1 MSTLTKFNL
10 AVQANDSFARHQ
22 HYLNHEPL
30 SESNEHIYRITLRFW
45 SFVVCDLL
53 SFQKELSDQSQR
65 TRLYNFLAAANAADV
80 TDVLDACKLTYDHII
95 GVIAGKVKPVTWSEF
110 KAHLYTCMCG
120 EIDIGKLFSPVL
132 SLIKELMNPK
142 ISLDNGVYH
151 SPATAS
157 MKLVSQFLL
166 FPTKIILDREDL
178 REKALQDYIA
188 AEDEC
193 RAFELS
199 GIPNTLITRAQEILR
214 DALKEWSYD
223 GSLCRHGSGSVADCH
238 KSKAA
243 KYEALNGDLRLQQL
257 LSHDPF
263 AIRREIV
270 PIPRVVN
277 GDWARC
283 SKLCFVP
290 KTYSKL
296 RTISMEPAALQFT
309 QQGVMRS
316 LYRFFEKTKYR
327 GIGKHLRLADQG
339 QNRSLAYDGSITNRY
354 ATIDLSHASDSVNW
368 KLVKVLFKKVPQLSK
383 WLIGTRSDFTLLP
396 DGSKLRL
403 AKFAPMGS
411 ALCFPVESLVFY
423 TIARLAVE
431 RCYELG
437 LDVEENG
444 HRNTFISVYGDDII
458 VPAYAANMTISYL
471 KLFGFTPNEEKSYLS
486 GPFKESCGGNYFC
499 GTDITPIKF
508 KYKPNFDYTKNGFI
522 GPDTFSGLVAYA
534 NLAYSKSLKVLRTGI
549 IHYLLDNGLHPVFTG
564 EKEVLDRSESQ
575 LRAALTSVEQVT
587 SAIYSPTPT
596 NFHLKK
602 EVDADYQSEM
612 LLCTGIKASYS
623 KTRATDEL
631 VRAAYFEKLQSMD
644 SRTSE
649 SIMTNGFER
658 IGNTLVSRCST
669 DASDKAMDPSWSG
682 VECQR
687 CVNLEADSLVNGA
700 VRTFGSSTLVYYT
713 RKVDLSF
720 A

>member
-30 SESNEHIYRITLRFW
+30 SEANEYVYSTTLRFW
-45 SFVVCDLL
+45 SFVVCDIL

-80 TDVLDACKLTYDHII
+80 TDVLDACKLTYDHLV
-95 GVIAGKVKPVTWSEF
+95 GVISGKLKPVSWCEF
-110 KAHLYTCMCG
+110 KAHLNTCMCG
-120 EIDIGKLFSPVL
+120 KIDISKLFSPIL
-132 SLIKELMNPK
+132 SLVKELMTPK
-142 ISLDNGVYH
+142 TSFDDGVYR
-151 SPATAS
+151 SANTAS

-178 REKALQDYIA
+178 REKGLQDYLA
-188 AEDEC
+188 AEKEC
-193 RAFELS
+193 SEFDVTR
-199 GIPNTLITRAQEILR
+199 IPGSLISRAQEILH
-214 DALKEWSYD
+214 DALEEWSYD

-238 KSKAA
+238 KSKAS

-257 LSHDPF
+257 LNHDPF
-263 AIRREIV
+263 AIRREII
-270 PIPRVVN
+270 PIPPVVSS
-277 GDWARC
+277 DWKRC

-327 GIGKHLRLADQG
+327 GIGRHLRLADQG
-339 QNRSLAYDGSITNRY
+339 QNRGLAYDGSITNRY

-368 KLVKVLFKKVPQLSK
+368 QLVKVLFKKVPQLLK
-383 WLIGTRSDFTLLP
+383 WLIGTRSDFTRLP
-396 DGSKLRL
+396 DGSELRL
-403 AKFAPMGS
+403 SKFAPMGS

-437 LDVEENG
+437 LDVEEDG

-458 VPAYAANMTISYL
+458 VPAYAASMTISYL

-486 GPFKESCGGNYFC
+486 GPFKESCGGNYYC

-508 KYKPNFDYTKNGFI
+508 KFKPNFAYAKNAYI

-534 NLAYSKSLKVLRTGI
+534 NLAYSKNLKVFRTGI
-549 IHYLLDNGLHPVFTG
+549 IHFLIDSGLHPVFTG
-564 EKEVLDRSESQ
+564 HKEVLDQSEDQ
-575 LRAALTSVEQVT
+575 LRSATLNVEQVT
-587 SAIYSPTPT
+587 SAIYSPAPT

-602 EVDADYQSEM
+602 VRDADYQSTM
-612 LLCTGIKASYS
+612 LLGTGIKAKYS
-623 KTRATDEL
+623 AVRATNDL
-631 VRAAYFEKLQSMD
+631 IRAAYFEKLQSMD
-644 SRTSE
+644 ERSE
-649 SIMTNGFER
+649 ASVMTNGFER
-658 IGNTLVSRCST
+658 VGNILVSRCST
-669 DASDKAMDPSWSG
+669 DASDKAIDPSWSG
-682 VECQR
+682 AECQR
-687 CVNLEADSLVNGA
+687 SVNLIEDQQFNGDA
-700 VRTFGSSTLVYYT
+700 RTFGSSTLVYYT